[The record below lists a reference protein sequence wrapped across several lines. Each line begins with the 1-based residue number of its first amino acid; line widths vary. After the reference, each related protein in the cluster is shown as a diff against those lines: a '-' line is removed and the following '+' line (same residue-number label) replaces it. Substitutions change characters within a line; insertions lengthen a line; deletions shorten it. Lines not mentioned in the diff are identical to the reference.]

1 MIPINTREKKCKKE
15 DFRKFEKLLNK
26 TPLNSKNILY
36 IHLFLFYNSSTA

>member
-15 DFRKFEKLLNK
+15 DFRKFEQLLNK

-36 IHLFLFYNSSTA
+36 TLIFIL